1 MTTDNAS
8 STTDESTKTTA
19 EETGTTTE
27 GTGVS
32 TDGTG
37 TSTEGTGTTD
47 SGETSGEQPVQRSV
61 HELLKLGTF
70 QGMTDAEIQS
80 LIDYY
85 VDVAHNDEHTKVV
98 QATEIQTMNAQCAA
112 YDSLRDDANSVL
124 KQVLSA
130 PLNLARIDES
140 GNEVSE

>member
-19 EETGTTTE
+19 EETGTTTD
-27 GTGVS
+27 V
-32 TDGTG
+32 
-37 TSTEGTGTTD
+37 TETTE

-85 VDVAHNDEHTKVV
+85 VEVAHNDEHTKAV

-124 KQVLSA
+124 KQVLSV

-140 GNEVSE
+140 GNEV

>member
-8 STTDESTKTTA
+8 STTDESTKKTT
-19 EETGTTTE
+19 EETGTTTD
-27 GTGVS
+27 V
-32 TDGTG
+32 
-37 TSTEGTGTTD
+37 TETTD

-85 VDVAHNDEHTKVV
+85 VEVAHNDEHTKAV

>member
-19 EETGTTTE
+19 EETGTTTD
-27 GTGVS
+27 V
-32 TDGTG
+32 
-37 TSTEGTGTTD
+37 TETTD

-85 VDVAHNDEHTKVV
+85 VEVAHNDEHTKAV

-124 KQVLSA
+124 KQVLAA
-130 PLNLARIDES
+130 PLNLAIIDES